1 MILWEYRSIDEK
13 NELSENIDQLT
24 EKWILWEYRSI
35 AEKKIDGKILE
46 GNNGITA
53 NYSQKWSTL
62 VSIQKTTSEHL
73 EFWKRD

>member
-35 AEKKIDGKILE
+35 AEKKYME
-46 GNNGITA
+46 R
-53 NYSQKWSTL
+53 S
-62 VSIQKTTSEHL
+62 
-73 EFWKRD
+73 